1 MIEQA
6 SLIIGDGN
14 WAVKSDSLLGYALPQ
29 GKYTPREMSVVRAT
43 TGTRVNAEGLVEVV
57 PYNLVQYSE
66 QFDNAYWV
74 KSNSTATANS
84 TTAPNGTLTA
94 DTITITSGYGS
105 FYIFPFETFGNTLTY
120 SCYFKK
126 GTANTFYFE
135 SNPSSG
141 YIFASYN
148 LDTEVISPSPAV
160 ISSSIE
166 NVGNGWYRC
175 SLTAISNG
183 SSYAAFGIYQP
194 SAGLVGYV
202 WGAQIN
208 EGSLKD
214 YLPTTT
220 RLNIARIDYS
230 TGSPALLVEPQRTNT
245 LQYSSQFDNAVWEK
259 YRCDIGINAQIS
271 PSGIQDAD
279 TMTSSV
285 GETILP
291 AISDLST
298 NFIGNTRYSASL
310 FVKKIGTADTFKIS
324 YVDNV
329 INFAGGGVTY
339 NVVTQA
345 ITITQPANNSI
356 TASIEDYGN
365 GWYRLIINFLTI
377 ATPTFNYIEY
387 SIPTVSTTNTFAL
400 WGAQIEAGAYSTSYI
415 PTTSASVT
423 RNADQVLKT
432 GISSLIGTEFTLFY
446 DGFETTGGVS
456 TRYIILKGSG
466 GTYANAVF
474 IEGAGLERIALT
486 ILDSSNATIFNA
498 ISSSLTDGQRFK
510 LAVRFKNNDFAFYVN
525 GSQVATQASGIVPTF
540 SDIYIGY
547 YTDYSDNYS
556 QVNSVAILKTALT
569 NTQLASLT
577 TL

>member
-57 PYNLVQYSE
+57 PYNLLSYSE
-66 QFDNAYWV
+66 QFDNAYWSV
-74 KSNSTATANS
+74 QDATITPNS

-94 DTITITSGYGS
+94 DTFTR
-105 FYIFPFETFGNTLTY
+105 
-120 SCYFKK
+120 
-126 GTANTFYFE
+126 TANTGFLY
-135 SNPSSG
+135 STNPLSLNTG
-141 YIFASYN
+141 SYS
-148 LDTEVISPSPAV
+148 ISVYAKANT
-160 ISSSIE
+160 ISSFRLDLGTSGFSQGATCVFDLSNGTAGTPILYGSSTSFVATIE

-175 SLTAISNG
+175 SLNGNIISANYYAELAITTSG
-183 SSYAAFGIYQP
+183 SIYA
-194 SAGLVGYV
+194 
-202 WGAQIN
+202 WGAQLV
-208 EGSLKD
+208 EGTEPLE

-230 TGSPALLVEPQRTNT
+230 TGSPALLVEPQRTNVVT
-245 LQYSSQFDNAVWEK
+245 WSEQLDNSNWVKGDATISANSAIAPNGTNTADKFIANSNNIAHFFYQPVPTGSYSFSIYAKAAEETVFSMWLNDFSKNAVF
-259 YRCDIGINAQIS
+259 
-271 PSGIQDAD
+271 
-279 TMTSSV
+279 
-285 GETILP
+285 
-291 AISDLST
+291 DLST
-298 NFIGNTRYSASL
+298 GTVVLSNVSSA
-310 FVKKIGTADTFKIS
+310 
-324 YVDNV
+324 N
-329 INFAGGGVTY
+329 
-339 NVVTQA
+339 
-345 ITITQPANNSI
+345 IT
-356 TASIEDYGN
+356 DVGN
-365 GWYRLIINFLTI
+365 GWYRCEAYDTTSTSFVGVFGRN
-377 ATPTFNYIEY
+377 ATAYIGNG
-387 SIPTVSTTNTFAL
+387 VNGMFF
-400 WGAQIEAGAYSTSYI
+400 WGAQAEAASYTTSYI

-569 NTQLASLT
+569 NTQLAELT